1 METTTIHILVERT
14 RRDARPVAVSARPPA
29 GHSTMMKVER
39 EALAAGYVFVL
50 YRGGRTCKVLSA
62 SVHRDRVETVKG
74 RITKRPET
82 YAIAQLPI
90 IEAW

>member
-14 RRDARPVAVSARPPA
+14 RRDARPVAVSARPPV
-29 GHSTMMKVER
+29 GQSTMMRVER

-62 SVHRDRVETVKG
+62 SVHRHLVEMVKG
-74 RITKRPET
+74 RLTKRREE
-82 YAIAQLPI
+82 YAIAQVPVV
-90 IEAW
+90 EAW

>member
-1 METTTIHILVERT
+1 METTTVHVLVERT
-14 RRDARPVAVSARPPA
+14 RREARPFAVSARPPP
-29 GHSTMMKVER
+29 GQSTMMKVER
-39 EALAAGYVFVL
+39 EAIAAGYVFVL

-62 SVHRDRVETVKG
+62 SVHRDRVERVRV

-90 IEAW
+90 VEAW